1 MRGAFEDFEGR
12 LEVGED
18 PSSAKATG
26 TVQVASIDTGEP
38 NRDGHLLNTDF
49 FSGEEHPQI
58 TFESTSIALA
68 ADNQVT
74 VTGDLTLMGT
84 TNEISLTGVLGGTE
98 TDPFGNL
105 RVGLEMHGEIDR
117 TAFGMTF
124 NIPLD
129 SGAFDVR
136 HRRRRSTSPRSA
148 AWRGAVSRCRT
159 RSSAHDARHPARSPH
174 PPPPLAEAPPPAPPH
189 ALKCSASVRRHVHA
203 ARKRRHRTFR
213 STRTAASAPAR
224 P

>member
-1 MRGAFEDFEGR
+1 MSTAVTGPTGTWNVDPAHSRVGFAVKHLGISTVRGAFEDFEGR

-49 FSGEEHPQI
+49 FSAEEHPQI

-129 SGAFDVR
+129 SGAFAMSDAVAL
-136 HRRRRSTSPRSA
+136 TLDISA
-148 AWRGAVSRCRT
+148 I
-159 RSSAHDARHPARSPH
+159 
-174 PPPPLAEAPPPAPPH
+174 
-189 ALKCSASVRRHVHA
+189 KA
-203 ARKRRHRTFR
+203 A
-213 STRTAASAPAR
+213 
-224 P
+224 